1 MKTPQFPYPALA
13 AALDVPAVWLKREDL
28 HHFGSHKGRSIPNM
42 MDHYIHKA
50 GVVDF
55 VISSSGN
62 AALAAALATTHHNE
76 NNPTKPITL
85 TIFVG
90 QNIATKKMA
99 RLTAL
104 ADGRIKIEQVAN
116 PKQQAFQVEKSG
128 AAKFLRQSTDD
139 LALIGYHELA
149 KELDHIPNLAA
160 IFIPT
165 SSGTTAQAIGEA
177 FAALSQKP
185 QIHIV
190 QTAAVHPIADALQ
203 STKLPVAALSE
214 PNESIA
220 GAIVDKIAHR
230 KANVVAAVLDSKGA
244 GWIVSDDEI
253 RAAMA
258 LVKKT
263 TEIDISPNSALSVAG
278 LAQARRQGWAA
289 EGTVVCLITGA

>member
-28 HHFGSHKGRSIPNM
+28 HHFGSHKGRSIPSM
-42 MDHYIHKA
+42 MDHYIHKD
-50 GVVDF
+50 GVTDF

-90 QNIATKKMA
+90 QNIAAKKMA
-99 RLTAL
+99 HLTTL
-104 ADGRIKIEQVAN
+104 ANGGIKIEQVAN
-116 PKQQAFQVEKSG
+116 PKQQAFQLEKSG

-139 LALIGYHELA
+139 LALVGYQELA
-149 KELDHIPNLAA
+149 RELDHIPNLAA
-160 IFIPT
+160 IFVPT
-165 SSGTTAQAIGEA
+165 SSGTTAQALGEA
-177 FAALSQKP
+177 FAKLSQKP

-190 QTAAVHPIADALQ
+190 QTSAVHPIVNALPT
-203 STKLPVAALSE
+203 SAPSAALAE
-214 PNESIA
+214 TDESIA

-230 KANVVAAVLDSKGA
+230 KASVVAAVLDSNGA

-253 RAAMA
+253 RTAIA

-278 LAQARRQGWAA
+278 LAQARRQGWSVD
-289 EGTVVCLITGA
+289 GTVVCVITGA